1 MQVVRFEC
9 PHCSANL
16 KIRETDLVAK
26 AVDCPECH
34 QPIVIGRDQAG
45 NLAARKPDAPSTK
58 AKRQAKAETD
68 PEPNYDAIDASGVI
82 PHSKEWWAQR
92 EAADR
97 SADAALARKL
107 VICQGCLPPPAKDDE
122 TTASVVH

>member
-34 QPIVIGRDQAG
+34 QPIVIGRDPVG
-45 NLAARKPDAPSTK
+45 NLAARKPDEPSTK
-58 AKRQAKAETD
+58 GKKQAKAAASSPTEPRATAGASSPRSRLHRCQSKIR
-68 PEPNYDAIDASGVI
+68 PENLRQLRP
-82 PHSKEWWAQR
+82 
-92 EAADR
+92 
-97 SADAALARKL
+97 
-107 VICQGCLPPPAKDDE
+107 
-122 TTASVVH
+122 TAPFC

>member
-45 NLAARKPDAPSTK
+45 NLAARKPDTPSTK
-58 AKRQAKAETD
+58 AKKQAKATTGSTA
-68 PEPNYDAIDASGVI
+68 EPRATTG
-82 PHSKEWWAQR
+82 
-92 EAADR
+92 
-97 SADAALARKL
+97 ALRR
-107 VICQGCLPPPAKDDE
+107 PF
-122 TTASVVH
+122 